1 MEVRVS
7 PHRHSQSL
15 SRDVPSTIRLP
26 SAIRC
31 VDKDDEKST
40 KNTKIGEEENIFCRR
55 RRLRLASSRSPRL
68 FGASQKS
75 FFSSAQKAARL
86 CVRRRCDRVFFLP
99 EKKKRK
105 RRIFERK
112 FSAKSSQIPLLPLK
126 FFDTLPSSGKI
137 GSHLFS
143 SQQQTTRAKIKT
155 HTTYIIK
162 KNFLLSLAPEQ
173 NDDDVR

>member
-75 FFSSAQKAARL
+75 FFSSARKAARL
-86 CVRRRCDRVFFLP
+86 CVRRRCDRVFFFCP
-99 EKKKRK
+99 RK
-105 RRIFERK
+105 RREREE
-112 FSAKSSQIPLLPLK
+112 FSKSSQNPLPLK

>member
-7 PHRHSQSL
+7 PNRHSQSL

-26 SAIRC
+26 RAIRC

-75 FFSSAQKAARL
+75 FFSSARKAARL
-86 CVRRRCDRVFFLP
+86 CVRRRSRFFFCP
-99 EKKKRK
+99 RK
-105 RRIFERK
+105 RREREE
-112 FSAKSSQIPLLPLK
+112 FSNESSVQNPLKTLSSSSNFSTRFPLLEKLDHICSRHNNKRLARRSKP
-126 FFDTLPSSGKI
+126 
-137 GSHLFS
+137 
-143 SQQQTTRAKIKT
+143 TRRI
-155 HTTYIIK
+155 
-162 KNFLLSLAPEQ
+162 
-173 NDDDVR
+173 

>member
-75 FFSSAQKAARL
+75 FFSSARKAARL

-99 EKKKRK
+99 EKKKR
-105 RRIFERK
+105 RRRTFERK
-112 FSAKSSQIPLLPLK
+112 FSAKSAQIPLLPLK

-143 SQQQTTRAKIKT
+143 SQQQTTLEDQNPHDVYNKKELS
-155 HTTYIIK
+155 IISR
-162 KNFLLSLAPEQ
+162 SLTK
-173 NDDDVR
+173 

>member
-75 FFSSAQKAARL
+75 FFSSARKAARL
-86 CVRRRCDRVFFLP
+86 CVRRRCDRVFFFCP
-99 EKKKRK
+99 RK
-105 RRIFERK
+105 RRERED
-112 FSAKSSQIPLLPLK
+112 FSNESSVQNPLKSLSPSNFSTLFPLLEKLDHICSRHNNKRLARRSKP
-126 FFDTLPSSGKI
+126 
-137 GSHLFS
+137 
-143 SQQQTTRAKIKT
+143 TRRI
-155 HTTYIIK
+155 
-162 KNFLLSLAPEQ
+162 
-173 NDDDVR
+173 

>member
-1 MEVRVS
+1 VEVRVS

-75 FFSSAQKAARL
+75 FFSSARKAARL
-86 CVRRRCDRVFFLP
+86 CVRRRCDRVFFFFAR
-99 EKKKRK
+99 EKEEK
-105 RRIFERK
+105 E
-112 FSAKSSQIPLLPLK
+112 
-126 FFDTLPSSGKI
+126 
-137 GSHLFS
+137 
-143 SQQQTTRAKIKT
+143 
-155 HTTYIIK
+155 
-162 KNFLLSLAPEQ
+162 KNFRTKVQCKILSKPSPPQIFRHSSLFWKNWITSVLVTTTNDSREDQNPHDVYNKKELSLIT
-173 NDDDVR
+173 RS